1 MCTKPGIAFVPAD
14 GAGDALV
21 ADLVARAEAAA
32 PQPLLNRR
40 IRDAFGEIHDRLRGA
55 GKARELVAPVVGEQG
70 FALGPAVLEIDA
82 TDVTPDVTE
91 EAFGPLVVLV
101 RYRGLDE
108 VTAALAAIPD
118 SLTATVHAED
128 DELAGIEPLTEALR
142 DLSGRLI
149 FNGYPTGVS
158 VSWAQHHGG
167 PWPATNTLHTSVG
180 MSAIR
185 RFLRPFAWQ
194 NAPEQALPREL
205 RDGEQSIPRRV
216 DGVLHLARTLTA

>member
-1 MCTKPGIAFVPAD
+1 
-14 GAGDALV
+14 
-21 ADLVARAEAAA
+21 
-32 PQPLLNRR
+32 LLNRR
-40 IRDAFGEIHDRLRGA
+40 IRDAFSEIHDRLRGA
-55 GKARELVAPVVGEQG
+55 GQARELVAPVVGTDG

-82 TDVTPDVTE
+82 ADVTPDVTE

-101 RYRGLDE
+101 RYRDLDQ
-108 VTAALAAIPD
+108 VQTALAAIPD
-118 SLTATVHAED
+118 SLTATLHAEG
-128 DELAGIEPLTEALR
+128 DEIASLTPLIDAVR

-149 FNGYPTGVS
+149 FNGYPTGVR

-194 NAPEQALPREL
+194 NAPEQALPPEL
-205 RDGEQSIPRRV
+205 RDDEQSIPRRV
-216 DGVLHLARTLTA
+216 DGVLQLARTLTG